1 MAQIV
6 APPKRTCKQCGQG
19 GQIIFRKCP
28 KCGRRYLGNKMYG
41 TVHSSRRGSELAGD
55 SLLVDATAVAV
66 EQGHLVHAGLPAR
79 TQHSEPEASPDACLV
94 SLVAR

>member
-28 KCGRRYLGNKMYG
+28 KCGRRYFGSKIHG
-41 TVHSSRRGSELAGD
+41 TVH
-55 SLLVDATAVAV
+55 
-66 EQGHLVHAGLPAR
+66 
-79 TQHSEPEASPDACLV
+79 
-94 SLVAR
+94 

>member
-28 KCGRRYLGNKMYG
+28 KCGRRYLGSKTHG
-41 TVHSSRRGSELAGD
+41 VVH
-55 SLLVDATAVAV
+55 
-66 EQGHLVHAGLPAR
+66 
-79 TQHSEPEASPDACLV
+79 
-94 SLVAR
+94 